1 MLSVMR
7 YTLVMDVGS
16 IRRSW
21 TFFCVM
27 NAADDA
33 PRTATAVLPVDVAAF
48 TAYSDGNTKKTGEV
62 TSLQQQQK
70 GCHSVSYR
78 LGTGALGG

>member
-16 IRRSW
+16 ISRSW

-48 TAYSDGNTKKTGEV
+48 TAYSDGVGRPRRIQKKSEA
-62 TSLQQQQK
+62 TSLQQ
-70 GCHSVSYR
+70 H
-78 LGTGALGG
+78 